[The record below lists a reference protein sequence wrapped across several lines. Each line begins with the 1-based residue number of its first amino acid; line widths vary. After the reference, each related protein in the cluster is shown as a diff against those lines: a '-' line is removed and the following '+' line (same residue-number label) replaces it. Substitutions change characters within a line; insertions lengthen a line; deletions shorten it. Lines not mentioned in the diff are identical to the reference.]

1 MGWND
6 GGEGEGEMREPFG
19 LRSEKTY
26 GEEGANRGFRGRV
39 ERSGEGKVSA

>member
-19 LRSEKTY
+19 LRSGKT
-26 GEEGANRGFRGRV
+26 GKRVLIEGFEDMWSEVERGR
-39 ERSGEGKVSA
+39 